1 MTKEEKN
8 KAFKEC
14 LERISEKFSRVDFR
28 ERLMLRM
35 AFDAGADLAEPE
47 RCSYKHHVAD
57 DNGAAVICYH
67 KYGCENCEY
76 NRRCEKL

>member
-1 MTKEEKN
+1 MSQKKN

-14 LERISEKFSRVDFR
+14 LERISEKFGRLNFR
-28 ERLMLRM
+28 ERLMLRI

-47 RCSYKHHVAD
+47 RCVHKYYVAD

-67 KYGCENCEY
+67 RYDCENCEY

>member
-1 MTKEEKN
+1 MTNEEKN
-8 KAFKEC
+8 KVFKEC
-14 LERISEKFSRVDFR
+14 LERISEKFGRVEFR

-47 RCSYKHHVAD
+47 RCSYKYFLD

-76 NRRCEKL
+76 RRR